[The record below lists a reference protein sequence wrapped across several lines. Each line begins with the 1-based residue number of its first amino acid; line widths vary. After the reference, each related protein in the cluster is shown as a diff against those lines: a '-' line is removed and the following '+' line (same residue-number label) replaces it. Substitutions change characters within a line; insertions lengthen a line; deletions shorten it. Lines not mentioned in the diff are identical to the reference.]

1 MDPIF
6 AVMVEGKQ
14 TPSKV
19 HRSFDEAET
28 EAIRLAKIERQ
39 PVYILKAV
47 AKVEMTDVKITHLG

>member
-1 MDPIF
+1 MNSIF

-14 TPSKV
+14 TPSKI
-19 HRSFDEAET
+19 HEEFADAET

-47 AKVEMTDVKITHLG
+47 AKVEMTDVKVTHL

>member
-14 TPSKV
+14 TPSKI
-19 HRSFDEAET
+19 HREFADAET

-47 AKVEMTDVKITHLG
+47 AKVEMTDVKVTHL

>member
-1 MDPIF
+1 MNPIF

-19 HRSFDEAET
+19 HSSFDEAQA
-28 EAIRLAKIERQ
+28 EATRLTRLERQ

-47 AKVEMTDVKITHLG
+47 AKVEMTDVKLTHL

>member
-1 MDPIF
+1 MNSIF

-19 HRSFDEAET
+19 HEEFADAEA
-28 EAIRLAKIERQ
+28 EAIRLAKLERQ

-47 AKVEMTDVKITHLG
+47 AKVEMTDVKITHL

>member
-19 HRSFDEAET
+19 HREFADAET

-47 AKVEMTDVKITHLG
+47 AKVEMTDVKITHL

>member
-19 HRSFDEAET
+19 HREFTDAET

-47 AKVEMTDVKITHLG
+47 AKVEMTAVKITHL

>member
-14 TPSKV
+14 TPSKIQK
-19 HRSFDEAET
+19 SFDEAQN
-28 EAIRLAKIERQ
+28 EASRLARLERQ

-47 AKVEMTDVKITHLG
+47 AKVEMTDVKVTHL

>member
-1 MDPIF
+1 MDTIF

-19 HRSFDEAET
+19 HREFNDAET

-47 AKVEMTDVKITHLG
+47 AKVEMTDVKITHY

>member
-1 MDPIF
+1 MNPIF

-19 HRSFDEAET
+19 HEEFADAET
-28 EAIRLAKIERQ
+28 EAIRLAKLERQ

-47 AKVEMTDVKITHLG
+47 AKVEMTDVKVTHL

>member
-19 HRSFDEAET
+19 HKNFDEAEI

-39 PVYILKAV
+39 PVYILKSV
-47 AKVEMTDVKITHLG
+47 AKVEMTDVKVTHY